1 MTLNSKTNLVDNV
14 VLEGIVKS
22 VKDNTVTNQWRG
34 TMTELDSTLVKT
46 FDKNRAKIN
55 NLPGSPSALRVVLNR
70 IANRLR
76 TRGISVK
83 FGRTNDPT
91 RTRFVKFVC

>member
-22 VKDNTVTNQWRG
+22 VKDNTATNQWRG

-83 FGRTNDPT
+83 FGRTNDRT